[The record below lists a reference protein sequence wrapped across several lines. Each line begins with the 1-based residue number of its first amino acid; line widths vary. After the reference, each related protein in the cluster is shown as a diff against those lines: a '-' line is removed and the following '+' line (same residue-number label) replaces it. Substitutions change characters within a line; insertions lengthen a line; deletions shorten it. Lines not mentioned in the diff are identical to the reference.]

1 MLAKGKRRKLV
12 AKNMKGIIPKEIDGS
27 GESDTGETTIDSV
40 NNEHV
45 NCSIAINEDLDEN
58 QEVTDLLIENN
69 NNGVTPSV
77 PTKWNEENTQENLIQ
92 KNLRKINQNML
103 PLSYLILS
111 MMIILNIN
119 IVLMTY

>member
-12 AKNMKGIIPKEIDGS
+12 AKNMKGIILKEIEGS

-40 NNEHV
+40 NNEHI

-69 NNGVTPSV
+69 NNGVTLSV

-92 KNLRKINQNML
+92 KILRKINQNML

-111 MMIILNIN
+111 TMIILNIN

>member
-1 MLAKGKRRKLV
+1 MLAKRKRRKLV
-12 AKNMKGIIPKEIDGS
+12 GKNMKGIILKEIEGS

-45 NCSIAINEDLDEN
+45 NCSIAINADLDEN

-69 NNGVTPSV
+69 NNGVTLSV
-77 PTKWNEENTQENLIQ
+77 PTKWNEENTQEDLIQ

-103 PLSYLILS
+103 PLGYLILS

-119 IVLMTY
+119 IVLMTS

>member
-12 AKNMKGIIPKEIDGS
+12 AKNMKGIILKEIEGS

-40 NNEHV
+40 NDEYV

-58 QEVTDLLIENN
+58 QEVTDLLIENY
-69 NNGVTPSV
+69 NNGVTLSV

-111 MMIILNIN
+111 MMIILNID
-119 IVLMTY
+119 IVLMTS